1 MGLND
6 HGRTKTETQ
15 VSMSARR
22 CEIFRDVGDGFL
34 RWRFASEREIPPG
47 PWRVSVSPEV
57 ALPRLLEGPDDA
69 FLLPE
74 RTCPRMLAIDR
85 SRPVPLDQQ

>member
-34 RWRFASEREIPPG
+34 RL
-47 PWRVSVSPEV
+47 EV
-57 ALPRLLEGPDDA
+57 
-69 FLLPE
+69 
-74 RTCPRMLAIDR
+74 C
-85 SRPVPLDQQ
+85 V